1 MATIDARP
9 NEKDGSLDSSDG
21 RPTGRAHDLDAR
33 RRAALAQA
41 DEATFSS
48 VPLFLP
54 HLLPLLTIIVS
65 QMVPYEGLRRRRCRF
80 LHRCVSGTCRSPY
93 LTAH

>member
-1 MATIDARP
+1 MATIEARS
-9 NEKDGSLDSSDG
+9 NEKDASLDSSDG
-21 RPTGRAHDLDAR
+21 RPVRAHDLDAR

-48 VPLFLP
+48 VPSFLSRP
-54 HLLPLLTIIVS
+54 LPLLTIIVS
-65 QMVPYEGLRRRRCRF
+65 QMVPFEGLRGSWCRF
-80 LHRCVSGTCRSPY
+80 LHRCVSGTCRSPC

>member
-1 MATIDARP
+1 MATIEARP
-9 NEKDGSLDSSDG
+9 NEKDGSIGSSVG
-21 RPTGRAHDLDAR
+21 RPARAHDLDAR

-54 HLLPLLTIIVS
+54 S
-65 QMVPYEGLRRRRCRF
+65 SFPY
-80 LHRCVSGTCRSPY
+80 
-93 LTAH
+93 